1 MNVAAWAQRHA
12 RSILFLLAVLAA
24 GGVYATFLL
33 PVSLFP
39 HVDFPRVRISLDAG
53 DRPADQMAVDV
64 TTPIE
69 EAVRA
74 IPGVRSVRSTTSRG
88 SAEINVNFDWGRD
101 MPRALLEVSA
111 QVSRTLPDLPAGTAF
126 DAIRLDPT
134 VFPVIAYSLTSDTR
148 SPVELQDL
156 ALYQLRPALSA
167 VNGVAKIG
175 VQGGAAEEF
184 RVVVDPGKLQSFGMT
199 LDDVAAKL
207 SAANVVRAVGRL
219 QDHGKLYLVLSD
231 TRFTSLAEVEQT
243 VLRAGPTGVVLLGDV
258 ADVRRDTA
266 PVYTRVTAD
275 GHDAVLFQVYQQPDG
290 NTVQIAADVKA
301 KLADLEKSTP
311 ILADGSVKVANWYD
325 QSDLVLASEHSTR
338 DAILIGIGL
347 AAVVLF
353 VFLRNW
359 KITLIAIVAVP
370 AVLAATIL
378 LLYARGMSFNVMT
391 LGGMAAAVGLIID
404 DAIVMVEHITRRL
417 HEGGRRG
424 AGSGGEEESGESASS
439 PRSPLPA
446 TRIVDAAREFTRPL
460 VGSSL
465 STIVIFVPLAFL
477 SGVTGAFFKA
487 LSLTMASGL
496 AISFV
501 VAWLAVPSLAA
512 RLLGETDA
520 RPPKKSR
527 AGGGVVRGYGWTMGK
542 LLPTPWL
549 ALLIVLPL
557 AAVGYLALTNLPTG
571 FLPSMDEGG
580 FILDYVA
587 PPGTSLVETDRM
599 LRQVEEI
606 LQQNP
611 AVQTYSRRTG
621 LQLSGSISE
630 ANLGDFFVRLK
641 PFPRPPIEQVMAD
654 VRAKAAHAVPGLEIE
669 TAQLME
675 DLIGDLTAVPQP
687 IEIKLYND
695 DEKTLQTVAPRV
707 ADAIGKVA
715 GVVEVKDGI
724 VPAGDAL
731 QITVDRTKAALE
743 GLDPDAVT
751 TLIDDAVA
759 GNVTTQI
766 LRVPKQ
772 IGVRV
777 WLPASTRATERDI
790 RTLALHAPGGKLVP
804 LSRVATITTLI
815 GQPEIDRDDLKRI
828 AAVTARISGR
838 DLGSTV
844 AEVKAVLDKPG
855 LLPAGMTYELGG
867 LYKQQQ
873 IAFAGQTRVLIAA
886 LLLVF
891 VLLLFLYESFRIAVA
906 VLGTTLLAVAGVL
919 IGMWLTGT
927 ELNITSIMGLTM
939 VVGIVTEVGI
949 FYVSEWVDL
958 PDTDS
963 IDRRLTDAG
972 VNRMRAIAMT
982 TLAAI
987 LALLPLALGIGQGAA
1002 LLQPLAVAIIA
1013 GLTVQ
1018 FPLVLIVLPALLRLT
1033 GAGGAGR
1040 AT

>member
-53 DRPADQMAVDV
+53 DRPADQMAVQV
-64 TTPIE
+64 TTPVE

-101 MPRALLEVSA
+101 MVSAMLEASA
-111 QVSRTLPDLPAGTAF
+111 QVNRILPDLPTGTSF
-126 DAIRLDPT
+126 DVIRLDPT

-231 TRFTSLAEVEQT
+231 TRFTSLAEVKQT
-243 VLRAGPTGVVLLGDV
+243 VLRAGPTGVVLLGNV

-290 NTVQIAADVKA
+290 NTVQIATDVKA

-417 HEGGRRG
+417 HEE
-424 AGSGGEEESGESASS
+424 AEDAEDAA
-439 PRSPLPA
+439 PA
-446 TRIVDAAREFTRPL
+446 AERVVLAAREFTRPL

-512 RLLGETDA
+512 RLLGEKDA

-527 AGGGVVRGYGWTMGK
+527 AGGGVVRGYGWAMGK

-599 LRQVEEI
+599 LRQVEAI

-641 PFPRPPIEQVMAD
+641 PFPRPPIEQVMED

-695 DEKTLQTVAPRV
+695 DEKTLQAVAPRV

-790 RTLALHAPGGKLVP
+790 RTLTLHAPGGKLVP

-828 AAVTARISGR
+828 AAVTGRISGR

-949 FYVSEWVDL
+949 FYVSEWVEL
-958 PDTDS
+958 PATDAPDA

-987 LALLPLALGIGQGAA
+987 LALLPLALGIGQGSA

-1013 GLTVQ
+1013 GLVVQ

-1033 GAGGAGR
+1033 GAGAKGK
-1040 AT
+1040 